1 MSRPI
6 EIEIIIFLLFIYRW
20 IWPHK
25 TFQTIM
31 DKLIIIHGSMAYP
44 KQHITYRRWL
54 SLTKYPEGSK
64 IFFIISGD
72 NRKKRIQQMFNRLC
86 DPSTKTITINSFAD
100 FIHEQGIDDK
110 DPFKNKEEK
119 WKHIEMLSNC
129 IYEASK
135 LGFALPE
142 NHYQQPM
149 ATQLKLEYGADVI
162 AEFPIPVYKYHK
174 ALGKYGYLELV
185 GFAPLRIDID
195 ILVHRYVCQS
205 ANELK
210 AKMDITKKDRSQAIK
225 YTQRDGR
232 PICTLTNWS
241 TVKDNGTT
249 FEIYTQQ
256 NNDMHL
262 FQKSQTPYGHF
273 LLHTTESQTP
283 HGQKPQLL
291 QTLEA
296 CQGDYSRLPA
306 FDKPLPV
313 YKYTK
318 QNNDMGL
325 FHKYQ
330 TPYGHCFLHLL
341 PSSDK
346 AHPID
351 FPAGFFFNHQM
362 VSSIPPPISNNAAIS
377 PVQDITNT
385 INMSKKKKI
394 KIDHASDKHPSKTE
408 LFVND
413 KNKKNVSLKIFEFSN
428 E

>member
-283 HGQKPQLL
+283 HGHFFTTYGEKPQLL
-291 QTLEA
+291 QMLEA
-296 CQGDYSRLPA
+296 CHGDYSRLPA
-306 FDKPLPV
+306 FDKPLPIDFS
-313 YKYTK
+313 TR
-318 QNNDMGL
+318 
-325 FHKYQ
+325 
-330 TPYGHCFLHLL
+330 FLH
-341 PSSDK
+341 
-346 AHPID
+346 
-351 FPAGFFFNHQM
+351 QM
-362 VSSIPPPISNNAAIS
+362 ASIPPPISNNAAIS